1 MLYISCDR
9 PTRLFTFTIDQSMI
23 TGLTFKDS
31 HVRISP
37 LLDACILWRT
47 KNGVFFFDLAR
58 TEGPCQRHTLS
69 LYLNV
74 VRHYQRQ
81 IV

>member
-1 MLYISCDR
+1 MDVLYISCDLQ
-9 PTRLFTFTIDQSMI
+9 TGFVTFIIYIIYQYLNSVI

-37 LLDACILWRT
+37 LLEACILWRT

-69 LYLNV
+69 
-74 VRHYQRQ
+74 
-81 IV
+81 I